1 MISKEA
7 GSQERELPRDGGK
20 GEKAVPAWE
29 VFEEGRRGLQRE
41 RLPTN
46 NPTPIQTRLST
57 KGKL

>member
-29 VFEEGRRGLQRE
+29 VFEEGRRGLQKE
-41 RLPTN
+41 RLPTK
-46 NPTPIQTRLST
+46 TRTNMLPPP
-57 KGKL
+57 